1 MSLGQITG
9 SNLEFHL
16 LPEILQAYRLE
27 QFVATNCR
35 LTSTFYEYWVVRLSS
50 ICTTD
55 HWRSMERFFFKGLL
69 EWLRNKD
76 PRIWPKVFTVNIFL
90 AIATYV
96 EKHAWLVCRRGY
108 KMLFK
113 MLFKRCLCGETA
125 AQTEQRTDWTTSLLR
140 GGRFWWRN
148 RIRRFWRR
156 GDSGGEVGG
165 IEYWLIGR
173 R

>member
-125 AQTEQRTDWTTSLLR
+125 AQTEQQQHHCLEVGDS
-140 GGRFWWRN
+140 GGE
-148 RIRRFWRR
+148 IEY
-156 GDSGGEVGG
+156 GDSGGEV
-165 IEYWLIGR
+165 ILAER
-173 R
+173 